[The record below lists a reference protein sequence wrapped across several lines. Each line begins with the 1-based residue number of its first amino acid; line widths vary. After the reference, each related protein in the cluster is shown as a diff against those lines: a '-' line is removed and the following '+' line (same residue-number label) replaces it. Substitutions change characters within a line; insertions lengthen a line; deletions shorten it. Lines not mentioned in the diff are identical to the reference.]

1 MSPNIKKFDKQVLYP
16 DKQMREEVREEASS
30 GLGGKP

>member
-1 MSPNIKKFDKQVLYP
+1 LGGKIEKGREQPPLLE
-16 DKQMREEVREEASS
+16 MREKVRKEASS